1 MSDGVYKATES
12 LHHPPKPD
20 DGDQQ
25 FLSILKHA
33 IECHA
38 RDFSKVAEHILTKI
52 STAHEDTY
60 HQYASRDPRSAEAVQ
75 CRKRDDMSL
84 IIYQFGAT

>member
-1 MSDGVYKATES
+1 MTDGVYKTIES
-12 LHHPPKPD
+12 LSHRSKPD
-20 DGDQQ
+20 EGGQP
-25 FLSILKHA
+25 FLSILQSA

-38 RDFSKVAEHILTKI
+38 RDFSRVAEHILTKI
-52 STAHEDTY
+52 SNAHEHHY
-60 HQYASRDPRSAEAVQ
+60 QQYASSDPHSAEAVQ